1 MTYHDKIQLTLIII
15 APPDQAAEGDRIF
28 QSHGS
33 WMESTHYLPYG
44 RESSPELQR
53 VQGNGALEP
62 DGSQL
67 CADRQHVFRPDRDL

>member
-15 APPDQAAEGDRIF
+15 APPDQAAEGDRLF
-28 QSHGS
+28 KSHGS
-33 WMESTHYLPYG
+33 WMESTHSRYR

-53 VQGNGALEP
+53 VQGTGALEP

-67 CADRQHVFRPDRDL
+67 FHDRQHLFRPDRDL